1 MMQLSQTAEDFA
13 AYVLG
18 TFARHDLTETERH
31 AAVTL
36 LATLPSNTTLQ
47 QFIAAASPENVAR
60 AGLPDTV
67 AADLQP
73 VLSALELNLSY
84 AGRYAALFEH
94 ADAKPH
100 AA

>member
-18 TFARHDLTETERH
+18 KFAGHDLTDAERH

-36 LATLPSNTTLQ
+36 LATLPSDTTVQ
-47 QFIAAASPENVAR
+47 QFIAAASPENVTR

-73 VLSALELNLSY
+73 VLSALERNLSY
-84 AGRYAALFEH
+84 AGRYAGLFGH
-94 ADAKPH
+94 PGAKPH